1 MLAKILIMASAT
13 LLLAACGGGSSTANT
28 QITSISGTVMDG
40 YISGAKVCLD
50 VNANLVCDITE
61 PSGTSKSDGTYTLN
75 IVPGTDLSK
84 LHVIAVVDQNTIDA
98 DTKTAPAKN
107 YTLLAPATTA
117 AVVTPL
123 TTLVS
128 NNMIAVP
135 GLTVTEAQNQT
146 ISTLKLASSSALTKD
161 YIKEND
167 PSTHNLAK
175 LTADLLGQAAA
186 SVNSAAG
193 ITSSST
199 DKEKQAALSASI
211 TQAQAVASKYAF
223 STAQTTTDT
232 QASTLRAQAASE
244 VLSNIASNQTNIK
257 TEVQLGV
264 ANAASIVE
272 ILKTGLFNAWQST
285 TAGLSYERIYSPG
298 NGVVA
303 TDNWYTTKT
312 AQNWTTDTTTNYIA
326 NLATG
331 TWVSV
336 KDGANGTFT
345 TASDG
350 LSGTYVADKTGE
362 TLKVVFTLLDVAGKK
377 ASDLPYVLKN
387 TFCVTGSNCKYVDF
401 VFPTGAQLIRGNFY
415 REQEQYQASNC
426 ATCSF
431 SRYDATTKSQVEF
444 TTLADAIAWADGSA
458 SGHYFYIQSAVVSF
472 QQSSSTAGT
481 ISFMSP
487 GAQTNGKYTSVIG
500 SGTYNIT
507 TVANQKV
514 MRIKVTS
521 ETTPGSLSSTSN
533 NGGLSDLIAVEI
545 NNRVL
550 GGKFSPKGF
559 QEDAYMRPD
568 TNKIAIDAFLKAQG
582 YPASK

>member
-1 MLAKILIMASAT
+1 MLAKILLLTSAT
-13 LLLAACGGGSSTANT
+13 LLLAGCGGGSSSLNT

-50 VNANLVCDITE
+50 INANLICDITE

-84 LHVIAVVDQNTIDA
+84 LHVIAVVDQNTTDA

-107 YTLLAPATTA
+107 YVLLAPATTA

-135 GLTVTEAQNQT
+135 GLTVAEAQNQT
-146 ISTLKLASSSALTKD
+146 VATLQLASSNALTKD

-167 PSTHNLAK
+167 PATHNLAK
-175 LTADLLGQAAA
+175 LTADLLGQATA
-186 SVNSAAG
+186 SVNTAAD
-193 ITSSST
+193 ITASST
-199 DKEKQAALSASI
+199 EKDKKAALSASI
-211 TQAQAVASKYAF
+211 AQAQAVASKYALNT
-223 STAQTTTDT
+223 SKTTTDA
-232 QASTLRAQAASE
+232 QASTLRALATSE
-244 VLSNIASNQTNIK
+244 VQSNIASNQTNIK

-272 ILKTGLFNAWQST
+272 ILKVGLFNAWQST
-285 TAGLSYERIYSPG
+285 TSGLSYERIYSPSS
-298 NGVVA
+298 GVVM
-303 TDNWYTTKT
+303 TDNWYSTKT

-326 NLATG
+326 NQATG
-331 TWVSV
+331 AWISV

-350 LSGTYVADKTGE
+350 LSGTYIADKTGE
-362 TLKVVFTLLDVAGKK
+362 TMKVVFTILDVSAKK

-387 TFCVTGSNCKYVDF
+387 TFCPTGVGCKYVDF
-401 VFPTGAQLIRGNFY
+401 VFPTGSQLIRGNFY
-415 REQEQYQASNC
+415 RDQEQYQASAC
-426 ATCSF
+426 ASCSVT
-431 SRYDATTKSQVEF
+431 RYDAVSKTQVEF
-444 TTLADAIAWADGSA
+444 TTLADAIAWADGSS
-458 SGHYFYIQSAVVSF
+458 SGHYFFIQSAVVSF
-472 QQSSSTAGT
+472 APTSATTGT
-481 ISFMSP
+481 VNFMSP
-487 GAQTNGKYTSVIG
+487 SAQTNGKYTTSIG
-500 SGTYNIT
+500 SGNYNIT

-521 ETTPGSLSSTSN
+521 ETTPGTLSSTSN
-533 NGGLSDLIAVEI
+533 NGGLSDVIVVEI

-550 GGKFSPKGF
+550 GGKYSPKGF
-559 QEDAYMRPD
+559 QEESYMRPD
-568 TNKIAIDAFLKAQG
+568 SNKTALDAFLKAQG
-582 YPASK
+582 YPVSK